1 MKVVS
6 SDIRTNKWGTVE
18 NNLDDVSYL
27 QTLNVTLEIDECVF
41 ETINPKP

>member
-6 SDIRTNKWGTVE
+6 GDIRTNKWGTVE

-27 QTLNVTLEIDECVF
+27 QTLFITLESSIKYNSLYV
-41 ETINPKP
+41 

>member
-27 QTLNVTLEIDECVF
+27 QTLFLTLESSIKYNNLYV
-41 ETINPKP
+41 

>member
-6 SDIRTNKWGTVE
+6 SDIRINKWGTVE

-27 QTLNVTLEIDECVF
+27 QTLFITLESSTKYNNLYV
-41 ETINPKP
+41 

>member
-27 QTLNVTLEIDECVF
+27 QTLFITLESSIKYNNLYV
-41 ETINPKP
+41 